1 MSEGRKVLVVG
12 GRSAACDQ
20 LAFALGR
27 GGLTVARASSF
38 EFPFAAAREQP
49 DVALIDM
56 ADASLTMTRLTA
68 LLKEGQGGCRVVLF
82 SDPSDTEK
90 AKVAAKVL
98 AVAHIP
104 VSPPYDAV
112 VRALEPFLARKEEQ
126 EETKSASGPHSFVA
140 LARASTRSEF
150 AAAWTFPF
158 LVSAPIRILPS
169 MWSTTMNLLDDPP
182 PSSSSNR
189 PRNAPRKLSIL
200 AWPIRSTKP
209 GPRDAIM
216 VGRTSDND
224 VPIDHAHM
232 SRHHAVFRE
241 IDGRLVL
248 ADVGSHNGTWVSG
261 QQLKPNG
268 APSRP
273 LSPGDVVRFGDL
285 DLTFATPTGCWD
297 MLRVNVR

>member
-1 MSEGRKVLVVG
+1 MSEGRKILIVSG
-12 GRSAACDQ
+12 PSAACDQ

-56 ADASLTMTRLTA
+56 ADPSLTMTRLTA

-82 SDPSDTEK
+82 SDAPDTEK
-90 AKVAAKVL
+90 AKLAAKVL
-98 AVAHIP
+98 AVAYIL
-104 VSPPYDAV
+104 VSPPYEGV
-112 VRALEPFLARKEEQ
+112 VRALEPFLASKEDEAA
-126 EETKSASGPHSFVA
+126 KSANGPHTFVA

-150 AAAWTFPF
+150 ASAWSFPF

-169 MWSTTMNLLDDPP
+169 MWSTTMNLLEDPP
-182 PSSSSNR
+182 PSSRSDR
-189 PRNAPRKLSIL
+189 PRNVPRKLSIL
-200 AWPIRSTKP
+200 AWPIRTMKP
-209 GPRDAIM
+209 GPRDGIM
-216 VGRTSDND
+216 VGRTPDND

-248 ADVGSHNGTWVSG
+248 ADLGSHNGTWVSG

-268 APSRP
+268 PPSRP